1 MRKCSPIINDD
12 DEENETSMVTNKI
25 VTDNVI
31 DEMSICLPKIGKNI
45 VKLHTNSELQFFF
58 ASFPVVPNTLINK
71 REELLPLFLTAIQ
84 KHPDTKVRDQL
95 LHLLF
100 NLTKKPDSD
109 QRKVILRGFKK
120 MARTL
125 GHEKVETELL
135 PQLWEQLDH
144 KHPGNYLVFDF
155 TNFLKNNSDFTI
167 FFSYFR
173 TSIVSG

>member
-1 MRKCSPIINDD
+1 M
-12 DEENETSMVTNKI
+12 
-25 VTDNVI
+25 
-31 DEMSICLPKIGKNI
+31 
-45 VKLHTNSELQFFF
+45 
-58 ASFPVVPNTLINK
+58 PNTLINK

-120 MARTL
+120 MAGTL

-144 KHPGNYLVFDF
+144 KHPGNYLDLLSR
-155 TNFLKNNSDFTI
+155 TLKK
-167 FFSYFR
+167 
-173 TSIVSG
+173 

>member
-1 MRKCSPIINDD
+1 M
-12 DEENETSMVTNKI
+12 
-25 VTDNVI
+25 
-31 DEMSICLPKIGKNI
+31 
-45 VKLHTNSELQFFF
+45 
-58 ASFPVVPNTLINK
+58 PNTLINK

-155 TNFLKNNSDFTI
+155 TNFLKNNSDFTN
-167 FFSYFR
+167 FFSFFR